1 MKRALILL
9 ALISPISCDSLEQG
23 DPRKMQITGQ
33 IKRGLQDAVDD
44 DDKKYG
50 EFHGKRWVRKF
61 DMTS

>member
-1 MKRALILL
+1 
-9 ALISPISCDSLEQG
+9 
-23 DPRKMQITGQ
+23 MQITGQ

-50 EFHGKRWVRKF
+50 EFNGKRWVRKF